1 METKYLH
8 LPPLPMDLPIEQIEI
23 IWLYA
28 KMPEE
33 KRKMLLEFIKENVE
47 GRPEDIARTKYAKLM
62 NDTDKEL
69 DSDLQEY
76 VDYTRRFLGILISQ
90 ACETAGFLYQHYCVE
105 GKSVEE
111 IAREYGM
118 DEDYLRLI
126 AQYYDKTGKK
136 SSWEKK

>member
-47 GRPEDIARTKYAKLM
+47 GRPEDFDKTEYAKLM

-76 VDYTRRFLGILISQ
+76 VDCTRRFLGTLISQ

-118 DEDYLRLI
+118 DEKDLQLI

-136 SSWEKK
+136 

>member
-47 GRPEDIARTKYAKLM
+47 GRPEDFDKTEYAKLM
-62 NDTDKEL
+62 NDADKEL

-76 VDYTRRFLGILISQ
+76 VNYTRRFLGTLISQ
-90 ACETAGFLYQHYCVE
+90 ACEAAGFLYQHYCVE

-118 DEDYLRLI
+118 DEKDLQLI

-136 SSWEKK
+136 